1 MIRLAIK
8 TTFFFSVC
16 LLMATNAQAQIGSR
30 IKERIK
36 QETEQKVEDKVVN
49 KAGDKTDKALDSL
62 FKERKRPGTITKD
75 EDESDERKRAGT
87 ITKDESDSERTAN
100 PGFNFAGIT
109 NAKYES
115 SYTLQQEFKI
125 EIKTQEKKKK
135 DKVETVN
142 MNMFY
147 GEDCYM
153 AIVVDEEQKTTPKNL
168 MDLKNNTSV
177 MLNDTDMSAMA
188 ISMDF
193 VTSKINDA
201 VVNDSTDA
209 DSEYTFTKTGNTK
222 TIAGYLCE
230 EYIIESDE
238 SKMNV
243 WYTDDITIQ
252 MHQNMGQYAMF
263 GSFSSAISEGSDGK
277 LVGTMMESHMVEK
290 TGDEGTFDYLVK
302 EVKVETTVL
311 NMGDYT
317 FTSLGG
323 R

>member
-8 TTFFFSVC
+8 PTLFFTLC
-16 LLMATNAQAQIGSR
+16 LLITTNAQSQIGSR
-30 IKERIK
+30 IKQRIK
-36 QETEQKVEDKVVN
+36 EETEQKVEEKVVN
-49 KAGDKTDKALDSL
+49 KAGDKTDQALDSL

-75 EDESDERKRAGT
+75 EDSSDERKRPGT
-87 ITKDESDSERTAN
+87 ITKDEDDNKRSAS
-100 PGFNFAGIT
+100 PGFNLAGMT
-109 NAKYES
+109 NATYEN
-115 SYTLQQEFKI
+115 SYTLHQEFKI

-153 AIVVDEEQKTTPKNL
+153 AIVVDPDQKTPPKNL

-177 MLNDTDMSAMA
+177 MLNDADMSGMA

-193 VTSKINDA
+193 VTNKINDA
-201 VVNDSTDA
+201 VVSDTA

-230 EYIIESDE
+230 EYLIESDE
-238 SKMNV
+238 SRMNV
-243 WYTDDITIQ
+243 WYTDEITIQ
-252 MHQNMGQYAMF
+252 MHQNMNQYAMF
-263 GSFSSAISEGSDGK
+263 GSFSSAISAGSDGK

-290 TGDEGTFDYLVK
+290 TGDEGTFDYVVK

-311 NMGDYT
+311 NMSDYT

-323 R
+323 AR